1 MLHNKKIVVVMPAY
15 RAERTLEACYRAIPL
30 DPDAIQAEIQ
40 KDLRTQIAH
49 NLAIGVLKQ
58 DAGGAVRYSW
68 RGMLFIWLQF
78 LRDLVRL
85 S

>member
-1 MLHNKKIVVVMPAY
+1 L
-15 RAERTLEACYRAIPL
+15 RA
-30 DPDAIQAEIQ
+30 
-40 KDLRTQIAH
+40 QIAH
-49 NLAIGVLKQ
+49 NLAIGVLKM

-68 RGMLFIWLQF
+68 RGMMFIWLQF